1 MCYRCLPP
9 CKPAGANGN
18 RNRRLQRISKAG
30 LFALKGGLGRCVPGC
45 FVFLL
50 VIIGK
55 LNRKLLTADWCGKQR
70 SQIGTEGEAMSKTQR
85 LIIVGGSAAG
95 PSAAAKAK
103 RVNKDLE
110 VMIFEKGDFV
120 SYGA

>member
-1 MCYRCLPP
+1 MPVGPLGYII
-9 CKPAGANGN
+9 GD
-18 RNRRLQRISKAG
+18 SH
-30 LFALKGGLGRCVPGC
+30 ALEKITKGGQEMPG
-45 FVFLL
+45 
-50 VIIGK
+50 K
-55 LNRKLLTADWCGKQR
+55 P
-70 SQIGTEGEAMSKTQR
+70 R

-120 SYGA
+120 SYGS

>member
-1 MCYRCLPP
+1 MAG
-9 CKPAGANGN
+9 KP
-18 RNRRLQRISKAG
+18 
-30 LFALKGGLGRCVPGC
+30 
-45 FVFLL
+45 
-50 VIIGK
+50 
-55 LNRKLLTADWCGKQR
+55 
-70 SQIGTEGEAMSKTQR
+70 R

-120 SYGA
+120 SYGS

>member
-1 MCYRCLPP
+1 MSN
-9 CKPAGANGN
+9 KP
-18 RNRRLQRISKAG
+18 
-30 LFALKGGLGRCVPGC
+30 
-45 FVFLL
+45 
-50 VIIGK
+50 
-55 LNRKLLTADWCGKQR
+55 
-70 SQIGTEGEAMSKTQR
+70 R

-110 VMIFEKGDFV
+110 VMMFEKGDFV